1 MPIPIRRNERWNQY
15 DRAIHAGS
23 TVADMTE
30 RNREKNDSRSGR
42 NLWRWLS
49 LTLAVVLLA
58 AGAVTVMN
66 VSAARAN
73 GASTVEDSAD
83 TQDNAEAT
91 EADGE
96 EAEGD
101 EAKTPIP
108 VEVAAVSEGSV
119 SAYIS
124 STANLVAENEVKV
137 LSEVEGRVLTL
148 RVEEGNWVKKGQV
161 LATLVRDDEEI
172 AFKKAQLKETNAR
185 AAYDRAK
192 ELVDREL
199 ISREEF
205 DKLTIDFEIAGQE
218 LAEAEWALK
227 KTTIVAP
234 FSGRVTARMT
244 QLGQHVRP
252 GDELFQVTDFD
263 PLIARIYLPER
274 DVLGLEEGRSVQIR
288 LDASDEVAF
297 AGRIRQISPVVD
309 TSTGTV
315 KVTVEAT
322 EPPKQVRP
330 GSFVSVNI
338 VRETRSEALLLPR
351 EAVLRELQKAH
362 VFVADGEVAE
372 KRSVTLGL
380 EEGDLIEV
388 TSGVEAG
395 DQVIVAGQGGL
406 KDGSAVKI
414 LIADAN
420 AG

>member
-1 MPIPIRRNERWNQY
+1 
-15 DRAIHAGS
+15 
-23 TVADMTE
+23 MTE
-30 RNREKNDSRSGR
+30 RYEAKNDTGR
-42 NLWRWLS
+42 GKKLWRWLS
-49 LTLAVVLLA
+49 LTVAVLLLA
-58 AGAVTVMN
+58 AGTVTLMSVR
-66 VSAARAN
+66 AARAN
-73 GASTVEDSAD
+73 EASTAEDSAD
-83 TQDNAEAT
+83 TSETAEAT
-91 EADGE
+91 ADSGE
-96 EAEGD
+96 EKEGEEEGD
-101 EAKTPIP
+101 DAKTPVP
-108 VEVAAVSEGSV
+108 VEVAAVSEGTV

-124 STANLVAENEVKV
+124 STANLVAESEVKV

-148 RVEEGNWVKKGQV
+148 RVEEGDWVKNGQV
-161 LATLVRDDEEI
+161 LATLVRDDEQI

-185 AAYDRAK
+185 AAFDRAT

-205 DKLTIDFEIAGQE
+205 DKLKIDYEITGQE

-252 GDELFQVTDFD
+252 GDELFQVTDYN

-274 DVLGLEEGRSVQIR
+274 DVLGLEEGRTVQIR
-288 LDASDEVAF
+288 LDAADQVSF

-322 EPPKQVRP
+322 EPPKEVRP

-338 VRETRSEALLLPR
+338 VRETHPEAVLLPR

-362 VFVADGEVAE
+362 VFVAEDDVAE

-388 TSGVEAG
+388 ISGVEAG
-395 DQVIVAGQGGL
+395 DQVIVTGQGGL

>member
-1 MPIPIRRNERWNQY
+1 
-15 DRAIHAGS
+15 
-23 TVADMTE
+23 MTE
-30 RNREKNDSRSGR
+30 RYEAKNDTGKGKK
-42 NLWRWLS
+42 LWRWLS
-49 LTLAVVLLA
+49 LTVAVLLLA
-58 AGAVTVMN
+58 AGTVTMIN
-66 VSAARAN
+66 VRAARAN
-73 GASTVEDSAD
+73 EASTAEDSAEPSE
-83 TQDNAEAT
+83 TAEAT
-91 EADGE
+91 EDSGE
-96 EAEGD
+96 EKEGEEEGD
-101 EAKTPIP
+101 DGKTPVP
-108 VEVAAVSEGSV
+108 VEVAAVSEGTV

-148 RVEEGNWVKKGQV
+148 RVEEGDWVKNGQV
-161 LATLVRDDEEI
+161 LATLVRDDEQI
-172 AFKKAQLKETNAR
+172 AFKKAQLQQTNAR
-185 AAYDRAK
+185 AAFDRAK

-199 ISREEF
+199 ISREDF
-205 DKLTIDFEIAGQE
+205 DKLTIDYEIAGQE

-252 GDELFQVTDFD
+252 GDELFQITDFD

-274 DVLGLEEGRSVQIR
+274 DVLGLEEGRTVQIR
-288 LDASDEVAF
+288 LDAADQVSF

-322 EPPKQVRP
+322 EPPNLVRP

-338 VRETRSEALLLPR
+338 VRESHPEALLLPR

-362 VFVADGEVAE
+362 VFVAEDDVAE

-388 TSGVEAG
+388 ISGVEAG

>member
-1 MPIPIRRNERWNQY
+1 
-15 DRAIHAGS
+15 
-23 TVADMTE
+23 MTE
-30 RNREKNDSRSGR
+30 RYEAKNDTGGGKK
-42 NLWRWLS
+42 LWRWLS
-49 LTLAVVLLA
+49 LTVAVLLLA
-58 AGAVTVMN
+58 AGTVTMMSVR
-66 VSAARAN
+66 AARAN
-73 GASTVEDSAD
+73 EASTAEDNAD
-83 TQDNAEAT
+83 TSETAEAT
-91 EADGE
+91 ADSGE
-96 EAEGD
+96 EKEGEEEGD
-101 EAKTPIP
+101 DAKTPVP
-108 VEVAAVSEGSV
+108 VEVAAVSEGTV

-148 RVEEGNWVKKGQV
+148 RVEEGDWVKNGQV
-161 LATLVRDDEEI
+161 LASLVRDDEQI

-185 AAYDRAK
+185 AAFDRAK

-205 DKLTIDFEIAGQE
+205 DKLSIDYEIAGQE

-252 GDELFQVTDFD
+252 GDELFQVTDFS

-274 DVLGLEEGRSVQIR
+274 DVLGLEEGRIVQIR
-288 LDASDEVAF
+288 LDAADQVSF

-315 KVTVEAT
+315 KLTVEAT
-322 EPPKQVRP
+322 EPPKEVRP
-330 GSFVSVNI
+330 GSFVTVNI
-338 VRETRSEALLLPR
+338 VRETHPEALLLPR

-362 VFVADGEVAE
+362 VFVAEDDVAE

-388 TSGVEAG
+388 ISGVEAG

>member
-1 MPIPIRRNERWNQY
+1 MNDRDEARN
-15 DRAIHAGS
+15 GS
-23 TVADMTE
+23 
-30 RNREKNDSRSGR
+30 RGGRSK
-42 NLWRWLS
+42 WRWLS
-49 LTLAVVLLA
+49 LVVAIVLVA
-58 AGAVTVMN
+58 AGAVTLMN

-73 GASTVEDSAD
+73 GASTDQQETEENQA
-83 TQDNAEAT
+83 AEAAEDT
-91 EADGE
+91 GE
-96 EAEGD
+96 EQAGEEGED
-101 EAKTPIP
+101 EEKTPVP

-137 LSEVEGRVLTL
+137 LSEVEGRVRTL
-148 RVEEGNWVKKGQV
+148 RVEEGDWVKNGQV

-172 AFKKAQLKETNAR
+172 EFNKAQLKETNAR
-185 AAYDRAK
+185 AAFDRAK
-192 ELVDREL
+192 ELVEREL

-205 DKLTIDFEIAGQE
+205 DKLTIDYEIARQE

-227 KTTIVAP
+227 KTTIIAP

-274 DVLGLEEGRSVQIR
+274 DVLGLEEGREVQIR
-288 LDASDEVAF
+288 LDAADQVAF
-297 AGRIRQISPVVD
+297 AGRIRQISPIVD

-315 KVTVEAT
+315 KLTIEAS
-322 EPPKQVRP
+322 EPPREVRP
-330 GSFVSVNI
+330 GSFVTVNI
-338 VRETRSEALLLPR
+338 VRETHPDALLLPR
-351 EAVLRELQKAH
+351 EAVLRELQRAH
-362 VFVADGEVAE
+362 VFVAEDNVAE
-372 KRSVTLGL
+372 KRQVTLGI

>member
-1 MPIPIRRNERWNQY
+1 
-15 DRAIHAGS
+15 
-23 TVADMTE
+23 MTE
-30 RNREKNDSRSGR
+30 RYEAKNDTGR
-42 NLWRWLS
+42 GKKLWQWLS
-49 LTLAVVLLA
+49 LTVAVLLLA
-58 AGAVTVMN
+58 AGTVTMMN
-66 VSAARAN
+66 VRAARAN
-73 GASTVEDSAD
+73 EASTAEDGAEPSD
-83 TQDNAEAT
+83 TAEAT
-91 EADGE
+91 ADSAEEKEGE
-96 EAEGD
+96 EEGD
-101 EAKTPIP
+101 DAKTPVP
-108 VEVAAVSEGSV
+108 VEVAAASEGTV

-148 RVEEGNWVKKGQV
+148 RVEEGDWVKNGQV
-161 LATLVRDDEEI
+161 LATLVRDDEQI

-185 AAYDRAK
+185 AAFDRAK

-205 DKLTIDFEIAGQE
+205 DKLTIDYEIAGQE

-252 GDELFQVTDFD
+252 GDELFQVTDFN

-274 DVLGLEEGRSVQIR
+274 DVLGLDEGRTVQIR
-288 LDASDEVAF
+288 LDAADQVSF

-322 EPPKQVRP
+322 EPPKEVRP

-338 VRETRSEALLLPR
+338 VRETHPEAVLLPR

-362 VFVADGEVAE
+362 VFVAEDDVAE

-388 TSGVEAG
+388 ISGVEAG
-395 DQVIVAGQGGL
+395 DQVIVTGQGGL

>member
-1 MPIPIRRNERWNQY
+1 
-15 DRAIHAGS
+15 
-23 TVADMTE
+23 MTE
-30 RNREKNDSRSGR
+30 RYEAKNDTGR
-42 NLWRWLS
+42 GKKLWRWLS
-49 LTLAVVLLA
+49 LTVAVLLLA
-58 AGAVTVMN
+58 AGTVTLMN
-66 VSAARAN
+66 VRAARAN
-73 GASTVEDSAD
+73 EASTAEDSAD
-83 TQDNAEAT
+83 TSETAEAT
-91 EADGE
+91 ADSGE
-96 EAEGD
+96 EKEGEEEGD
-101 EAKTPIP
+101 DAKTPVP
-108 VEVAAVSEGSV
+108 VEVAAVSEGTV

-124 STANLVAENEVKV
+124 STANLVAESEVKV

-148 RVEEGNWVKKGQV
+148 RVEEGDWVKNGQV
-161 LATLVRDDEEI
+161 LATLVRDDEQI
-172 AFKKAQLKETNAR
+172 AFKKAQLKQTNAR
-185 AAYDRAK
+185 AAFDRAK

-205 DKLTIDFEIAGQE
+205 DKLKIDYEITGQE

-252 GDELFQVTDFD
+252 GDELFQVTDYN

-274 DVLGLEEGRSVQIR
+274 DVLGLEEGRTVQIR
-288 LDASDEVAF
+288 LDAADQVSF

-315 KVTVEAT
+315 KVTIEAT
-322 EPPKQVRP
+322 EPPKEVRP

-338 VRETRSEALLLPR
+338 VRETHPEAVLLPR

-362 VFVADGEVAE
+362 VFVAEDDVAE

-388 TSGVEAG
+388 ISGVEAG
-395 DQVIVAGQGGL
+395 DQVIVTGQGGL

>member
-1 MPIPIRRNERWNQY
+1 
-15 DRAIHAGS
+15 
-23 TVADMTE
+23 MTE
-30 RNREKNDSRSGR
+30 RYEAKNDTGR
-42 NLWRWLS
+42 GKKLWRWLS
-49 LTLAVVLLA
+49 LTVAVLLLA
-58 AGAVTVMN
+58 AGTVTLMSVR
-66 VSAARAN
+66 AARAN
-73 GASTVEDSAD
+73 EASTAEDSAD
-83 TQDNAEAT
+83 TSKTAEAT
-91 EADGE
+91 ADSGE
-96 EAEGD
+96 EKEGEEEGD
-101 EAKTPIP
+101 DAKTPVP
-108 VEVAAVSEGSV
+108 VEVAAVSEGTV

-124 STANLVAENEVKV
+124 STANLVAESEVKV

-148 RVEEGNWVKKGQV
+148 RVEEGDWVKNGQV
-161 LATLVRDDEEI
+161 LATLVRDDEQI

-185 AAYDRAK
+185 AAFDRAT

-205 DKLTIDFEIAGQE
+205 DKLKIDYEITGQE

-252 GDELFQVTDFD
+252 GDELFQVTDYN

-274 DVLGLEEGRSVQIR
+274 DVLGLEEGRTVQIR
-288 LDASDEVAF
+288 LDAADQVSF

-322 EPPKQVRP
+322 EPPKEVRP

-338 VRETRSEALLLPR
+338 VRETHPEAVLLPR

-362 VFVADGEVAE
+362 VFVAEDDVAE

-388 TSGVEAG
+388 ISGVEAG
-395 DQVIVAGQGGL
+395 DQVIVTGQGGL

>member
-1 MPIPIRRNERWNQY
+1 ME
-15 DRAIHAGS
+15 AE
-23 TVADMTE
+23 MTE
-30 RNREKNDSRSGR
+30 RSEAKNGTRRGKK
-42 NLWRWLS
+42 LWRWMS
-49 LTLAVVLLA
+49 LAVAVLLLA
-58 AGAVTVMN
+58 AGAVTLMN

-73 GASTVEDSAD
+73 GASTAEES
-83 TQDNAEAT
+83 TEPSESGEAT
-91 EADGE
+91 GESGDEKVGE
-96 EAEGD
+96 EEED
-101 EAKTPIP
+101 DAKTPVP

-119 SAYIS
+119 SAYTS

-148 RVEEGNWVKKGQV
+148 RVEEGDWVKNGQV
-161 LATLVRDDEEI
+161 LATLVRDDQAI

-185 AAYDRAK
+185 AAFDRAT
-192 ELVDREL
+192 ELVEREL

-205 DKLTIDFEIAGQE
+205 DKLNIDHEIARQE

-227 KTTIVAP
+227 KTTIIAP

-274 DVLGLEEGRSVQIR
+274 DVLGLEEGRNVEIR
-288 LDASDEVAF
+288 LDAADEVYF

-330 GSFVSVNI
+330 GSFVTVNI
-338 VRETRSEALLLPR
+338 VRETHPQALLLPR

-362 VFVADGEVAE
+362 VYVAEDDVAE
-372 KRSVTLGL
+372 KRAVTLGL

-388 TSGVEAG
+388 ISGVEAG
-395 DQVIVAGQGGL
+395 DRVIVTGQGGL

-414 LIADAN
+414 LIVDAN

>member
-1 MPIPIRRNERWNQY
+1 
-15 DRAIHAGS
+15 
-23 TVADMTE
+23 MTE
-30 RNREKNDSRSGR
+30 RYEVKNGAKKGKKM
-42 NLWRWLS
+42 WRWLS
-49 LTLAVVLLA
+49 LAVAVLLLA
-58 AGAVTVMN
+58 AGAVTLMN

-73 GASTVEDSAD
+73 GASTAEESAD
-83 TQDNAEAT
+83 TSESTEAT
-91 EADGE
+91 EKDS
-96 EAEGD
+96 GD
-101 EAKTPIP
+101 EAKTPVP
-108 VEVAAVSEGSV
+108 VEVASVSEGSV
-119 SAYIS
+119 SAYTS

-148 RVEEGNWVKKGQV
+148 RVEEGDWVKNGQV

-172 AFKKAQLKETNAR
+172 AFKKAQLQETNAR
-185 AAYDRAK
+185 AAFDRAT
-192 ELVDREL
+192 ELVETEL

-205 DKLTIDFEIAGQE
+205 DKLTIDYEIAGQE

-227 KTTIVAP
+227 KTTIIAP
-234 FSGRVTARMT
+234 FTGRVTARMT

-274 DVLGLEEGRSVQIR
+274 DVLGLEEGRDVQIR
-288 LDASDEVAF
+288 LDAADEVYF

-322 EPPKQVRP
+322 DPPKQVRP
-330 GSFVSVNI
+330 GSFVTVNI
-338 VRETRSEALLLPR
+338 VRETHPAALLLPR

-362 VFVADGEVAE
+362 VYVAADNVAE
-372 KRSVTLGL
+372 KRAVTLGL

-388 TSGVEAG
+388 ISGVEAG
-395 DQVIVAGQGGL
+395 DRVIVTGQGGL

-414 LIADAN
+414 LTADAN
-420 AG
+420 VG

>member
-1 MPIPIRRNERWNQY
+1 MRERHE
-15 DRAIHAGS
+15 ATS
-23 TVADMTE
+23 
-30 RNREKNDSRSGR
+30 DSKKGKR
-42 NLWRWLS
+42 LWRWLS

-58 AGAVTVMN
+58 AGAVTMMN

-73 GASTVEDSAD
+73 GASTEDTNGD
-83 TQDNAEAT
+83 TSDTSEATATENAET
-91 EADGE
+91 VVGE
-96 EAEGD
+96 EGEEG
-101 EAKTPIP
+101 KTPIP
-108 VEVAAVSEGSV
+108 VEVAAVSEGTV

-137 LSEVEGRVLTL
+137 LSEVEGRVSSL
-148 RVEEGNWVKKGQV
+148 RVEEGDWVKKGQV
-161 LATLVRDDEEI
+161 LVTLLRDEEEI
-172 AFKKAQLKETNAR
+172 AVKKAQLKESNAR
-185 AAYDRAK
+185 AAFDRAK
-192 ELVDREL
+192 ELVEREL
-199 ISREEF
+199 ISREAF
-205 DKLTIDFEIAGQE
+205 DKLTIDFEIARQE

-227 KTTIVAP
+227 RTTIVAP

-252 GDELFQVTDFD
+252 GDELFQVTDFN

-288 LDASDEVAF
+288 LDASEQVAF

-322 EPPKQVRP
+322 EPPAQVRP
-330 GSFVSVNI
+330 GSFVTVNI
-338 VRETRSEALLLPR
+338 VRETRPEALLLPR

-362 VFVADGEVAE
+362 VFVAQNDVAE
-372 KRSVTLGL
+372 KRAVTLGI
-380 EEGDLIEV
+380 EEGDLVEV
-388 TSGVEAG
+388 TSGVAAG

-420 AG
+420 VG